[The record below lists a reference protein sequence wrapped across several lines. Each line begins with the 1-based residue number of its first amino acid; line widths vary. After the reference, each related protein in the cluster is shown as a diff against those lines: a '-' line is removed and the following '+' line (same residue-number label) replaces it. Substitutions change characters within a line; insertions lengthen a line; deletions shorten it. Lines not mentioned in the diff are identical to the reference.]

1 MSTVDDARTGP
12 APARGMRRTPAV
24 PRGTDGSILDVTD
37 ARWLSAR
44 EAAAW
49 KAVRDL
55 GQPLWAALGRD
66 LYQQCGLSMA
76 DYQVLVVLSE
86 GGDMLP
92 YRELAEA
99 TGWEKS
105 RLSHQ
110 LTRMERRGLLKRVG
124 CADDGRSAQL
134 TLTPE
139 GRTAIEEAA
148 PGHVAAVR
156 RLLIDHLSE
165 GQMEALIAVAE
176 RTHLAIDAESAAPVR
191 AADSGA
197 TMTAPAPAGA

>member
-1 MSTVDDARTGP
+1 MPS
-12 APARGMRRTPAV
+12 
-24 PRGTDGSILDVTD
+24 VTD
-37 ARWLSAR
+37 VRWLSDR
-44 EAAAW
+44 EAAVW

-86 GGDMLP
+86 GEEMLP

-110 LTRMERRGLLKRVG
+110 LTRMERRGLLRRVG
-124 CADDGRSAQL
+124 CAEDGRSAQL

-139 GRTAIEEAA
+139 GRAAIESAA

-156 RLLIDHLSE
+156 RLVIDDLSPAE
-165 GQMEALIAVAE
+165 MDALIA
-176 RTHLAIDAESAAPVR
+176 LAARVGAAIEDELRRPPR
-191 AADSGA
+191 PAADSCSDDRAAGERA
-197 TMTAPAPAGA
+197 AAPAGTSGA